1 MRKRTSPTILEQA
14 IIAVPEFEQV
24 IKKLSEQVTLRG
36 QSKSTLDNYT
46 RRIALC
52 VIHFGKLPEQ
62 VGEDE
67 INEYL
72 CALARDPKSPSRS
85 SFKHMVYGLRYY
97 YRLLGM
103 NKKAIA
109 LPSLKGDTK
118 LPVILNHAELKELFA
133 APQLLK
139 QRIVLALIYSAGL
152 RGQEVINLKLSDVD
166 FERMTIHIRQSK
178 YKKDRIVPLSPT
190 MAIGLRKYLGAE
202 NPHIWLFNGKQPG
215 SQYSMRGLSWVMR
228 ENLKK
233 TSITKKV
240 NLHTLRHTYLYNKLL
255 FRAVWGTL
263 FSFGYSHFGVLTGAV
278 AVLHTWGQNLS
289 LHPHIHCLV
298 PAAGAGLRG
307 QWKNIGTGGNYLY
320 PVHQLSAVFKG
331 RFIDSLERKL
341 RKVGCYN
348 GFSSHINKAK
358 STKWVVNCQP
368 SMAKPEHVIRYLGQY
383 THRVAISNN
392 RILDIGKEKVTFIAK
407 DYRDGAQKKPVT
419 LDGVEFLRRFLLHIL
434 PKGFVKIR
442 RFGIYHPTTIKSQGL
457 QFVPEE
463 KPDIEQLLN
472 PPENETPAER
482 TKRLTGFDPLQCPT
496 CKKGKM
502 VVIDVFP
509 RVRSPAGHLPSLLLS
524 KLI

>member
-1 MRKRTSPTILEQA
+1 M
-14 IIAVPEFEQV
+14 
-24 IKKLSEQVTLRG
+24 
-36 QSKSTLDNYT
+36 
-46 RRIALC
+46 
-52 VIHFGKLPEQ
+52 IHFGKLPEQ

-240 NLHTLRHTYLYNKLL
+240 NLHTLRHTYATHLL
-255 FRAVWGTL
+255 EQGLNIVTL
-263 FSFGYSHFGVLTGAV
+263 KDLLGHSEITTTMIYLHV
-278 AVLHTWGQNLS
+278 AQ
-289 LHPHIHCLV
+289 C
-298 PAAGAGLRG
+298 
-307 QWKNIGTGGNYLY
+307 
-320 PVHQLSAVFKG
+320 
-331 RFIDSLERKL
+331 
-341 RKVGCYN
+341 
-348 GFSSHINKAK
+348 
-358 STKWVVNCQP
+358 
-368 SMAKPEHVIRYLGQY
+368 EHVKA
-383 THRVAISNN
+383 HSPF
-392 RILDIGKEKVTFIAK
+392 D
-407 DYRDGAQKKPVT
+407 T
-419 LDGVEFLRRFLLHIL
+419 LYGRKTD
-434 PKGFVKIR
+434 
-442 RFGIYHPTTIKSQGL
+442 Q
-457 QFVPEE
+457 
-463 KPDIEQLLN
+463 
-472 PPENETPAER
+472 A
-482 TKRLTGFDPLQCPT
+482 
-496 CKKGKM
+496 
-502 VVIDVFP
+502 
-509 RVRSPAGHLPSLLLS
+509 
-524 KLI
+524 